1 MVDDEESR
9 GPPRKVQ
16 AMLRIKMTRVSLRQ
30 ARISKLCIVHTQNC
44 PAPKVS
50 LFVSKKQSAEPLCLS
65 RRRNEGR
72 WHTATGSWESFKGCD
87 YGVGRLKNC
96 KICLL
101 LIASSASVTRLCSYR
116 APVHWPTL
124 PQDRSDEE
132 TRTCPR
138 CIAA

>member
-1 MVDDEESR
+1 MRDV
-9 GPPRKVQ
+9 GIPPQGAGNLLKD
-16 AMLRIKMTRVSLRQ
+16 
-30 ARISKLCIVHTQNC
+30 
-44 PAPKVS
+44 
-50 LFVSKKQSAEPLCLS
+50 
-65 RRRNEGR
+65 
-72 WHTATGSWESFKGCD
+72 ATM
-87 YGVGRLKNC
+87 VGRLKNC

-101 LIASSASVTRLCSYR
+101 LIASSASVTRLCNYR